1 VARDPDCVFCKIVAG
16 EIPSAK
22 VAESDRAYA
31 FMDVGPI
38 AAGHTLVVPRD
49 HYETIAD
56 MSPEDVAAIYE
67 LAARLAPAIQKA
79 VEAEG
84 LNVLQNNGRV
94 AGQVVPH
101 VHVHLI
107 PRSSGDG
114 LSWPW
119 PARKT
124 DPEELERLARK
135 ITAGMEPG

>member
-1 VARDPDCVFCKIVAG
+1 MARDPDCVFCKIVAG

-38 AAGHTLVVPRD
+38 AVGHTLVVPRD
-49 HYETIAD
+49 HYETIMD
-56 MSPEDVAAIYE
+56 MPLEAVSAVYE
-67 LAARLAPAIQKA
+67 LAARIAPAVRKA

-84 LNVLQNNGRV
+84 LNVLQNNGCV

-107 PRSSGDG
+107 PRAAGDG
-114 LSWPW
+114 LHWPW
-119 PARKT
+119 PARKA

-135 ITAGMEPG
+135 ITAGMESG